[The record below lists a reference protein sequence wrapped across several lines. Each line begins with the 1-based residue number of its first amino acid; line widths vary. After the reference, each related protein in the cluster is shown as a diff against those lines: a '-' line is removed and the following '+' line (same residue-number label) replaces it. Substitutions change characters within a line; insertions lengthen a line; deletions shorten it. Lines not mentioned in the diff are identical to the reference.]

1 MLRKTKLS
9 LSDATAAFAT
19 TNATVALSVL
29 SFPQVRL
36 TQNFPAMSF
45 SVGKQLVGVNVGH
58 AGPTPLRLCPDP
70 VAARSGLLANQL
82 MPGHAAIRRNIGRCA
97 GVARDQLEH
106 LAGNSAQAAP

>member
-36 TQNFPAMSF
+36 TQNFPDMSV
-45 SVGKQLVGVNVGH
+45 SVGKQRWCNEVGYGQ
-58 AGPTPLRLCPDP
+58 PTPRTSP
-70 VAARSGLLANQL
+70 
-82 MPGHAAIRRNIGRCA
+82 
-97 GVARDQLEH
+97 
-106 LAGNSAQAAP
+106 